1 MEGFEKFSPTGDW
14 EIYQERLENYFALHK
29 TEDDRKSALLINLLE
44 ETSYMVIRDSCSP
57 SKPIEKSYEE
67 LCVIMAKHYTKTRS
81 VHKERQRFD
90 FLRRYPNEKVND
102 WYLRVKNASEHC
114 KFGTDLEK
122 FLTLKYISGLRG
134 KAFDRICEENE
145 TLSLEKAHE
154 IGVKYDEPFVSKKP
168 KEQPK
173 QAPSKAPSDKKGKDK
188 EANRPRKQKNENF
201 VIVPKKPQ
209 ETKPS
214 SSSGNKSKE
223 TKSRHQPKKEDQVI
237 EEFITSLKEIG
248 KCFSTNY

>member
-44 ETSYMVIRDSCSP
+44 ETSYMVVRDSCSP

-67 LCVIMAKHYTKTRS
+67 LCAIMAKHYTKTRS

-90 FLRRYPNEKVND
+90 FLRRYPNEIVND

-114 KFGTDLEK
+114 KFGADLEK

-134 KAFDRICEENE
+134 KAFYRICEENE

-154 IGVKYDEPFVSKKP
+154 IGVKYDEPFVPRKP
-168 KEQPK
+168 NEQPR
-173 QAPSKAPSDKKGKDK
+173 PSFPDNRNK
-188 EANRPRKQKNENF
+188 EANKPARKYKNEGQKGDNKPD
-201 VIVPKKPQ
+201 IVVEKTVNVVKHVTRKPKAAIKQPA
-209 ETKPS
+209 TK
-214 SSSGNKSKE
+214 
-223 TKSRHQPKKEDQVI
+223 
-237 EEFITSLKEIG
+237 
-248 KCFSTNY
+248 